1 MRRTVIRVLGGAAV
15 PLAIVAAIVPARTHV
30 ENTNI
35 ALGLAVV
42 VMFAAAVG
50 GRFAAIPAALS
61 AAVSFDFFLT
71 QPFNSL
77 RITRSNDIQTTVLLV
92 LIGVIA
98 SELVERVRR
107 SSAKAAATRSE
118 LDTVYRR
125 AELAA
130 GAESP
135 GQLITLAAQELTRL
149 LDLKSCRYVAGPAPM
164 TMPELRHNSIRVPAR
179 VDPAA
184 HGLVALPVRAHG
196 RLQGH
201 LVLAF
206 PFDTVGVTL
215 TSDQRHAA
223 VALADQVGVGLL
235 RFHDIA

>member
-1 MRRTVIRVLGGAAV
+1 MVPRPRACVPGRAATLLDLWLRCACGQIVVMRRRVIRVLGGAAV

-42 VMFAAAVG
+42 VMFAAAIG
-50 GRFAAIPAALS
+50 GRLAAIPAALS

-92 LIGVIA
+92 LIGVIS

-118 LDTVYRR
+118 LETV
-125 AELAA
+125 
-130 GAESP
+130 
-135 GQLITLAAQELTRL
+135 
-149 LDLKSCRYVAGPAPM
+149 
-164 TMPELRHNSIRVPAR
+164 
-179 VDPAA
+179 
-184 HGLVALPVRAHG
+184 
-196 RLQGH
+196 
-201 LVLAF
+201 
-206 PFDTVGVTL
+206 
-215 TSDQRHAA
+215 
-223 VALADQVGVGLL
+223 
-235 RFHDIA
+235 

>member
-1 MRRTVIRVLGGAAV
+1 MRRTVVRVLGGAAV
-15 PLAIVAAIVPARTHV
+15 PLAIVVAIIPARTHV

-42 VMFAAAVG
+42 VMFAAAIG
-50 GRFAAIPAALS
+50 GRLAAIPAALS

-118 LDTVYRR
+118 LETVYRR

-149 LDLKSCRYVAGPAPM
+149 LDLKSCRYVAGPAPL
-164 TMPELRHNSIRVPAR
+164 TMPELRHNSIRVPAG

-184 HGLVALPVRAHG
+184 HALVALPVRAHG

-215 TSDQRHAA
+215 TPDQRHAA

-235 RFHDIA
+235 RFHDTA

>member
-1 MRRTVIRVLGGAAV
+1 MRRRVIRVLGGAAV

-42 VMFAAAVG
+42 VMFAAAIG
-50 GRFAAIPAALS
+50 GRLAAIPAALS

-92 LIGVIA
+92 LIGVIS

-118 LDTVYRR
+118 LETV
-125 AELAA
+125 
-130 GAESP
+130 
-135 GQLITLAAQELTRL
+135 
-149 LDLKSCRYVAGPAPM
+149 
-164 TMPELRHNSIRVPAR
+164 
-179 VDPAA
+179 
-184 HGLVALPVRAHG
+184 
-196 RLQGH
+196 
-201 LVLAF
+201 
-206 PFDTVGVTL
+206 
-215 TSDQRHAA
+215 
-223 VALADQVGVGLL
+223 
-235 RFHDIA
+235 

>member
-1 MRRTVIRVLGGAAV
+1 MRRPLVAVVLGIAAPLVIVSALV
-15 PLAIVAAIVPARTHV
+15 PVRNHV

-35 ALGLAVV
+35 ALGLAVIIMV
-42 VMFAAAVG
+42 AAALG
-50 GRFAAIPAALS
+50 GRPAAIPASFS

-71 QPFNSL
+71 RPFNSF
-77 RITRSNDIQTTVLLV
+77 RITGSNDVQTTVLLV

-107 SSAKAAATRSE
+107 SSARAAATRSE
-118 LDTVYRR
+118 LETVYRR

-135 GQLITLAAQELTRL
+135 GELISLAAQELTRL
-149 LDLKSCRYVAGPAPM
+149 LDLKSCRYVPGPAPL
-164 TMPELRHNSIRVPAR
+164 TMPALRHNSIRVPAR

-184 HGLVALPVRAHG
+184 HALVALPVRAHG

-215 TSDQRHAA
+215 TSEQRHAA
-223 VALADQVGVGLL
+223 VALADQVGIGLL
-235 RFHDIA
+235 RFHDPM